1 MKVSVKLTTLVFT
14 VALWALAS
22 MQSSLAKNSISPSD
36 TIKTTTQ
43 LALSILQNISL
54 NQQQQWSEIGQL
66 IDRSF
71 DFRSM
76 SQSAL
81 SEDWKVANGEE
92 RKLFVDYLAQYL
104 EDTYRRKFRRYKQQ
118 SSIITS
124 EQIRKDRA
132 IVETRILGD
141 GRPILVTY
149 RLKNNDRK
157 WYVYDVLIRGESVVT
172 ESRELFDAIVKAEGL
187 EGLKSDL
194 ENRVK
199 IYKSKYGDLP

>member
-1 MKVSVKLTTLVFT
+1 MNVKLTTLVFT
-14 VALWALAS
+14 VALWAVVSPQLA
-22 MQSSLAKNSISPSD
+22 LAKDGLSPSD

-43 LALSILQNISL
+43 LALSVLQNVSL
-54 NQQQQWSEIGQL
+54 NQQQQWSEIGQI

-76 SQSAL
+76 SQSVL
-81 SEDWKVANGEE
+81 SGDWKVANTEE
-92 RKLFVDYLAQYL
+92 RRLFVDYFSQYL
-104 EDTYRRKFRRYKQQ
+104 EETYRKKIQQYKNQ

-124 EQIRKDRA
+124 EQVRKDRA
-132 IVETRILGD
+132 IVETQVLGD

-149 RLKNNDRK
+149 RLKNNDGK

-172 ESRELFDAIVKAEGL
+172 ESREMFDAIVKAEGL

-194 ENRVK
+194 QNRVK
-199 IYKSKYGDLP
+199 IYKSKYGELP

>member
-1 MKVSVKLTTLVFT
+1 MSVKPTTLVFT

-22 MQSSLAKNSISPSD
+22 MQPSLAKNSISPSG
-36 TIKTTTQ
+36 TIKTTTH

-104 EDTYRRKFRRYKQQ
+104 EDTYRQKFQRYKQQ

-132 IVETRILGD
+132 IVETQILGD

-149 RLKNNDRK
+149 RLKNNDGK

-199 IYKSKYGDLP
+199 IYKSKYGELP

>member
-1 MKVSVKLTTLVFT
+1 MSVKPTALVFT

-22 MQSSLAKNSISPSD
+22 MQPSLAKNIISPSV
-36 TIKTTTQ
+36 TIKTTTH

-104 EDTYRRKFRRYKQQ
+104 EDTYRQKFQRYKQQ

-132 IVETRILGD
+132 IVETQILGD
-141 GRPILVTY
+141 GRPVLVTY
-149 RLKNNDRK
+149 RLKNNDGK

-199 IYKSKYGDLP
+199 IYKSKYGELP

>member
-1 MKVSVKLTTLVFT
+1 MSVNPTALVFT

-22 MQSSLAKNSISPSD
+22 MQPSLAKNSISPSD
-36 TIKTTTQ
+36 IIKTTTH

-104 EDTYRRKFRRYKQQ
+104 EDTYRQKFQRDKQQ

-132 IVETRILGD
+132 IVETQILGD

-149 RLKNNDRK
+149 RLKNNDGK

-199 IYKSKYGDLP
+199 IYKSKYGELP

>member
-1 MKVSVKLTTLVFT
+1 MNVKLTTLVFT
-14 VALWALAS
+14 VALWAVVSPQLA
-22 MQSSLAKNSISPSD
+22 LAKDGLSPSD

-43 LALSILQNISL
+43 LALSVLQNVSL
-54 NQQQQWSEIGQL
+54 NQQQQWSEIGQI

-81 SEDWKVANGEE
+81 SGDWKVANTEE
-92 RKLFVDYLAQYL
+92 RRLFVDYFSQYL
-104 EDTYRRKFRRYKQQ
+104 EETYRKKIQQYKNQ

-124 EQIRKDRA
+124 EQVRKDRA
-132 IVETRILGD
+132 IVETQILGD

-149 RLKNNDRK
+149 RLKNNDGK

-172 ESRELFDAIVKAEGL
+172 ESREMFDAIVKAEGL

-194 ENRVK
+194 QNRVK
-199 IYKSKYGDLP
+199 IYKSKYGELP

>member
-1 MKVSVKLTTLVFT
+1 MIKKYALYFLLSLFSVAVTADQFSTPTDRVKDSVDKVITILKDK
-14 VALWALAS
+14 
-22 MQSSLAKNSISPSD
+22 SLDKEV
-36 TIKTTTQ
+36 
-43 LALSILQNISL
+43 
-54 NQQQQWSEIGQL
+54 QWSRIGL
-66 IDRSF
+66 VINDSF

-76 SQSAL
+76 SQSILATN
-81 SEDWKVANGEE
+81 WKQATPEE
-92 RKLFVDYLAQYL
+92 RQQFVVFFSQYL
-104 EDTYRRKFRRYKQQ
+104 EDTYRQKFQRYQQQ

-124 EQIRKDRA
+124 QQIRKDRA
-132 IVETRILGD
+132 IVETQILGD

-149 RLKNNDRK
+149 RLKNNDGK

-199 IYKSKYGDLP
+199 IYKSKYGELP

>member
-1 MKVSVKLTTLVFT
+1 MSVKPTALVFN

-22 MQSSLAKNSISPSD
+22 MQPSLAKNIISPSV
-36 TIKTTTQ
+36 TIKTTTH

-104 EDTYRRKFRRYKQQ
+104 EDTYRQKFQRYKQQ

-132 IVETRILGD
+132 IVETQILGD

-149 RLKNNDRK
+149 RLKNNDGK

-199 IYKSKYGDLP
+199 IYKSKYGELP

>member
-1 MKVSVKLTTLVFT
+1 
-14 VALWALAS
+14 
-22 MQSSLAKNSISPSD
+22 MQPSLAKNSISPSD

-104 EDTYRRKFRRYKQQ
+104 EDTYRQKFQRYQQQ

-124 EQIRKDRA
+124 QQIRKDRA
-132 IVETRILGD
+132 IVETQILGD

-149 RLKNNDRK
+149 RLKNNDGK

-199 IYKSKYGDLP
+199 IYKSKYGELP

>member
-1 MKVSVKLTTLVFT
+1 MSVKPTGLVFI

-22 MQSSLAKNSISPSD
+22 MQSSLAKNTISPSD
-36 TIKTTTQ
+36 RIKTTTQ
-43 LALSILQNISL
+43 LALSVLQNISL
-54 NQQQQWSEIGQL
+54 NQKEQWSEIGQL

-81 SEDWKVANGEE
+81 SEDWKVANEEE

-104 EDTYRRKFRRYKQQ
+104 EDTYRQKFQRYKQQ
-118 SSIITS
+118 SNIITS

-132 IVETRILGD
+132 IVETQILGD

-149 RLKNNDRK
+149 RLKNNDGK
-157 WYVYDVLIRGESVVT
+157 WYIYDVLIRGESVVT

-199 IYKSKYGDLP
+199 IYESKYGELP

>member
-1 MKVSVKLTTLVFT
+1 MRVKPTTLVFT

-22 MQSSLAKNSISPSD
+22 MQPSLAKNSISPSV
-36 TIKTTTQ
+36 TIKTTTH

-104 EDTYRRKFRRYKQQ
+104 EDTYRQKFQRYKQQ

-132 IVETRILGD
+132 IVETQILGD

-149 RLKNNDRK
+149 RLKNNDGK

-194 ENRVK
+194 ENRVN
-199 IYKSKYGDLP
+199 IYKSKYGELP

>member
-1 MKVSVKLTTLVFT
+1 MSVKPTTLVFT

-22 MQSSLAKNSISPSD
+22 MQPSLAKNSISPSD

-43 LALSILQNISL
+43 LTLSILQNISL

-81 SEDWKVANGEE
+81 SEDWKVANVEE

-104 EDTYRRKFRRYKQQ
+104 EDTYRQKFRRYKQQ

-132 IVETRILGD
+132 IVETQILGD
-141 GRPILVTY
+141 GRPVLVTY
-149 RLKNNDRK
+149 RLKNNDGK

-199 IYKSKYGDLP
+199 IYKSKYGELP

>member
-1 MKVSVKLTTLVFT
+1 VSVKPTALVFT

-22 MQSSLAKNSISPSD
+22 MQPSLAKNIISPSV
-36 TIKTTTQ
+36 TIKTTTH

-104 EDTYRRKFRRYKQQ
+104 EDTYRQKFQRYKQQ

-132 IVETRILGD
+132 IVETQILGD

-149 RLKNNDRK
+149 RLKNNDGK

-199 IYKSKYGDLP
+199 IYKSKYGELP

>member
-1 MKVSVKLTTLVFT
+1 MSVKPTTLVFT

-22 MQSSLAKNSISPSD
+22 MQPSLAKNSISPSD

-43 LALSILQNISL
+43 LTLSILQNISL

-81 SEDWKVANGEE
+81 SEDWKVANVEE

-104 EDTYRRKFRRYKQQ
+104 EDTYRQKFRRYKQQ

-132 IVETRILGD
+132 IVETQILGD

-149 RLKNNDRK
+149 RLKNNDGK

-199 IYKSKYGDLP
+199 IYKSKYGELP

>member
-1 MKVSVKLTTLVFT
+1 VSVKPTTLVFT

-22 MQSSLAKNSISPSD
+22 MQPSLAKNSISPSD

-43 LALSILQNISL
+43 LTLSILQNISL

-81 SEDWKVANGEE
+81 SEDWKVANVEE

-104 EDTYRRKFRRYKQQ
+104 EDTYRQKFRRYKQQ

-132 IVETRILGD
+132 IVETQILGD
-141 GRPILVTY
+141 GRPVLVTY
-149 RLKNNDRK
+149 RLKNNDGK

-199 IYKSKYGDLP
+199 IYKSKYGELP

>member
-1 MKVSVKLTTLVFT
+1 MSVKPTTLVFT

-22 MQSSLAKNSISPSD
+22 MQPSLAKNSISPSV
-36 TIKTTTQ
+36 TIKTTTH

-104 EDTYRRKFRRYKQQ
+104 EDTYRQKFQRYKQQ

-132 IVETRILGD
+132 IVETQILGD

-149 RLKNNDRK
+149 RLKNNDGK

-199 IYKSKYGDLP
+199 IYKAKYGELP

>member
-1 MKVSVKLTTLVFT
+1 MSVKPTILVFT

-22 MQSSLAKNSISPSD
+22 MQPSLAKNSISPSD

-43 LALSILQNISL
+43 LTLSILQNISL

-104 EDTYRRKFRRYKQQ
+104 EDTYRQKFRRYKQQ

-132 IVETRILGD
+132 IVETQILGD

-149 RLKNNDRK
+149 RLKNNDGK

-199 IYKSKYGDLP
+199 IYKSKYGELP

>member
-1 MKVSVKLTTLVFT
+1 MSVKPTALVFT

-22 MQSSLAKNSISPSD
+22 MQPSLAKNIISPSV
-36 TIKTTTQ
+36 TIKTTTH

-104 EDTYRRKFRRYKQQ
+104 EDTYRQKFQRYKQQ

-132 IVETRILGD
+132 IVETQILGD

-149 RLKNNDRK
+149 RLKNNDGK

-199 IYKSKYGDLP
+199 IYKSKYGELP

>member
-1 MKVSVKLTTLVFT
+1 MSVKPTTLVFT

-22 MQSSLAKNSISPSD
+22 MQPSLAKSSISPSD
-36 TIKTTTQ
+36 TIKTTTR

-104 EDTYRRKFRRYKQQ
+104 EDTYRQKFQRYKQQ

-132 IVETRILGD
+132 IVETQILGD

-149 RLKNNDRK
+149 RLKNNDGK
-157 WYVYDVLIRGESVVT
+157 WYVYDVLLRGESVVT

-199 IYKSKYGDLP
+199 IYKSKYGELP

>member
-1 MKVSVKLTTLVFT
+1 VSVKPTTLVFT
-14 VALWALAS
+14 FALWALAS
-22 MQSSLAKNSISPSD
+22 MQPSLAKNSISPSD

-104 EDTYRRKFRRYKQQ
+104 EDTYRQKFQRYQQQ

-124 EQIRKDRA
+124 QQIRKDRA
-132 IVETRILGD
+132 IVETQILGD

-149 RLKNNDRK
+149 RLKNNDGK

-199 IYKSKYGDLP
+199 IYKSKYGELP

>member
-1 MKVSVKLTTLVFT
+1 MSVKPTALVFT

-22 MQSSLAKNSISPSD
+22 MQPSLAKNIISPSV
-36 TIKTTTQ
+36 TIKTTTH
-43 LALSILQNISL
+43 LALSVLQNISL

-104 EDTYRRKFRRYKQQ
+104 EDTYRQKFQRYKQQ

-132 IVETRILGD
+132 IVETQILGD

-149 RLKNNDRK
+149 RLKNNDGK

-199 IYKSKYGDLP
+199 IYKSKYGELP

>member
-1 MKVSVKLTTLVFT
+1 MSVKPTTLVFT

-22 MQSSLAKNSISPSD
+22 MQPSLAKNSISPSD

-43 LALSILQNISL
+43 LTLSILQNISL

-104 EDTYRRKFRRYKQQ
+104 EDTYRQKFRRYKQQ
-118 SSIITS
+118 SNIITS

-132 IVETRILGD
+132 IVETQILGD

-149 RLKNNDRK
+149 RLKNNDGK

-199 IYKSKYGDLP
+199 IYKSKYGELP

>member
-1 MKVSVKLTTLVFT
+1 MSVKPTTLVFT

-22 MQSSLAKNSISPSD
+22 MQPSLAKNSISPSD

-43 LALSILQNISL
+43 LTLSILQNISL

-92 RKLFVDYLAQYL
+92 RKLFVDYFAQYL
-104 EDTYRRKFRRYKQQ
+104 EDTYRQKFQHYKQQ

-132 IVETRILGD
+132 IVETQILGD

-149 RLKNNDRK
+149 RLKNNDGK

-199 IYKSKYGDLP
+199 IYKSKYGELP

>member
-1 MKVSVKLTTLVFT
+1 MSVKPTTLVFT
-14 VALWALAS
+14 FALWALAS
-22 MQSSLAKNSISPSD
+22 MQPSLAKNSISPSD

-104 EDTYRRKFRRYKQQ
+104 EDTYRQKFQRYQQQ

-124 EQIRKDRA
+124 QQIRKDRA
-132 IVETRILGD
+132 IVETQILGD

-149 RLKNNDRK
+149 RLKNNDGK

-199 IYKSKYGDLP
+199 IYKSKYGELP

>member
-1 MKVSVKLTTLVFT
+1 MSVKPTALVFT

-22 MQSSLAKNSISPSD
+22 MQPSLAKNSISPSD

-43 LALSILQNISL
+43 LTLSILQNISL

-81 SEDWKVANGEE
+81 SEDWKVANVEE

-104 EDTYRRKFRRYKQQ
+104 EDTYRQKFRRYKQQ

-132 IVETRILGD
+132 IVETQILGD

-149 RLKNNDRK
+149 RLKNNDGK

-199 IYKSKYGDLP
+199 IYKSKYGELP

>member
-1 MKVSVKLTTLVFT
+1 MSVKPTTLVFA
-14 VALWALAS
+14 VALWALAA
-22 MQSSLAKNSISPSD
+22 MQPSLAKNSISPSD

-43 LALSILQNISL
+43 LTLSILQNISL

-81 SEDWKVANGEE
+81 SEDWKVANVEE

-104 EDTYRRKFRRYKQQ
+104 EDTYRQKFRRYKQQ

-132 IVETRILGD
+132 IVETQILGD
-141 GRPILVTY
+141 GRPVLVTY
-149 RLKNNDRK
+149 RLKNNDGK

-199 IYKSKYGDLP
+199 IYKSKYGELP

>member
-1 MKVSVKLTTLVFT
+1 VSVKPTALVFT

-22 MQSSLAKNSISPSD
+22 MQPSLAKNIISPSV
-36 TIKTTTQ
+36 TIKTTTH

-104 EDTYRRKFRRYKQQ
+104 EDTYRQKFQRYKQQ

-132 IVETRILGD
+132 IVETQILGD

-149 RLKNNDRK
+149 RLKNNDGK
-157 WYVYDVLIRGESVVT
+157 WYVYDLLIRGESVVT

-199 IYKSKYGDLP
+199 IYKSKYGELP